1 MSVRVKL
8 PPALQELGGGVE
20 TLEVSGR
27 TVAECLEELEAQIP
41 GVKEVLFDRQ
51 GKLLRAF
58 GIYLNENV
66 LRPIELDTTV
76 RDGDE
81 IVILNFLM
89 GG

>member
-1 MSVRVKL
+1 MRVKL
-8 PPALQELGGGVE
+8 PPSLQEPSGGVE
-20 TLEVSGR
+20 TAEAAGR
-27 TVAECLEELEAQIP
+27 TVGECLDSLEQQFP
-41 GVKEVLFDRQ
+41 GITDHLFDRQ
-51 GKLLRAF
+51 GKLLRVF
-58 GIYLNENV
+58 GIYLDTDG

>member
-8 PPALQELGGGVE
+8 PPILQEPSGGVE
-20 TLEVSGR
+20 AAEAAGR
-27 TVAECLEELEAQIP
+27 TVGECLESLEKRFP
-41 GVKEVLFDRQ
+41 GIKDHLFDRQ
-51 GKLLRAF
+51 GKLLRVF
-58 GIYLNENV
+58 GIYLNADG
-66 LRPIELDTTV
+66 LRPIELDTKL

>member
-1 MSVRVKL
+1 VKL

-20 TLEVSGR
+20 ALEVSGR
-27 TVAECLEELEAQIP
+27 TVAECLEELEERLP
-41 GVKEVLFDRQ
+41 GIKEVLLDRQ

-58 GIYLNENV
+58 GIYLNADS

>member
-1 MSVRVKL
+1 MSVRLKL

-27 TVAECLEELEAQIP
+27 TVGECLEELEEQFP
-41 GVKEVLFDRQ
+41 GIKEVLLDRQ

-58 GIYLNENV
+58 GIYLNNDGLHPV
-66 LRPIELDTTV
+66 ELDTPV

>member
-8 PPALQELGGGVE
+8 PPILQEPSGGVE
-20 TLEVSGR
+20 AAEAAGR
-27 TVAECLEELEAQIP
+27 TVGECLESLEKRFP
-41 GVKEVLFDRQ
+41 GIKEVLFDRQ
-51 GKLLRAF
+51 GKLLRVF
-58 GIYLNENV
+58 GIYLNANG
-66 LRPIELDTTV
+66 LRPIELDTKL